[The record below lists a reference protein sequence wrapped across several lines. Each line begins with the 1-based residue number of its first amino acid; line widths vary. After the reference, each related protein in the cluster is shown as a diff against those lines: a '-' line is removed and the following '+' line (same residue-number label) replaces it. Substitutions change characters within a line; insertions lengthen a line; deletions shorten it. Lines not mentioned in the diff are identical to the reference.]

1 MVVAAAAAAT
11 VEQARARDGGSSLG
25 RRRRRGGGHPGRDD
39 GEEREQARGLG
50 APRGRVEEE
59 APLGDGGA
67 LGLLGGRR
75 RRRRAVEGVAGER
88 RHRAERE
95 GREVQHA
102 RRQDLRRRPPRRR
115 RRRRRR
121 AHRQRRDHLQVLQAA
136 PPLVQLERRL
146 LGPAARSAAGRLGA
160 GATAVGGSGS
170 GCPRRR
176 RVVVGRLLG
185 AGEHLDDLL
194 ERGGVGLDEGGGE
207 RGGVDGARDGSRG
220 LGEVVGLGLRTV
232 VRARWG
238 RGGGRRR
245 GGRGGRGRVVGVPL
259 VRHGEELLGEN
270 IHRSVGFGGVGGEE

>member
-1 MVVAAAAAAT
+1 MVVVVAAAAAT
-11 VEQARARDGGSSLG
+11 VEQARARVGGSSLG
-25 RRRRRGGGHPGRDD
+25 RRRRRGAGHPGRDD

-59 APLGDGGA
+59 APLGDGRA

-88 RHRAERE
+88 RHRAQRQ

-102 RRQDLRRRPPRRR
+102 RRQDLRRRPP

-146 LGPAARSAAGRLGA
+146 LGPAARSAAGRLGP
-160 GATAVGGSGS
+160 GATAAGGSGS

-207 RGGVDGARDGSRG
+207 RGGVDGARDGSGG

>member
-1 MVVAAAAAAT
+1 VAAAAAT
-11 VEQARARDGGSSLG
+11 VEQARARVGGSSLG
-25 RRRRRGGGHPGRDD
+25 RRRRRGAGHPGRDD

-59 APLGDGGA
+59 APLGDGRA

-88 RHRAERE
+88 RHRAERQ

-102 RRQDLRRRPPRRR
+102 RRQDLRRRPP

-146 LGPAARSAAGRLGA
+146 LGPAARSAAARLGT
-160 GATAVGGSGS
+160 GAAAVGGS

-207 RGGVDGARDGSRG
+207 RGGVDGARDGSGG
-220 LGEVVGLGLRTV
+220 LGVVVGLGLRTV